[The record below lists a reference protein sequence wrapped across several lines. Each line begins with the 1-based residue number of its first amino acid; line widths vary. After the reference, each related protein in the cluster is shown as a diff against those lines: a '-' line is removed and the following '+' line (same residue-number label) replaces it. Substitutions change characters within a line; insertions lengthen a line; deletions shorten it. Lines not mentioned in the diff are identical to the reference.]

1 VKPLEERNKTRFYMS
16 NWIYIPER
24 VVGEIRECGFSGCAL
39 GWASTDPVFK
49 AMGLS
54 NDGESI
60 WFEPCGPIDNP
71 KESSFEGIEA
81 GMHLLDLK
89 RAETEFLF
97 IPTSYYVRDIK
108 ANLDLNRSFGRLTE
122 TNPTLFYNKKFRR
135 ISTSKVI
142 KRIEFVR
149 DNPSVLS

>member
-1 VKPLEERNKTRFYMS
+1 MD
-16 NWIYIPER
+16 NWVYIPGSDSDDEE
-24 VVGEIRECGFSGCAL
+24 VTDEIRDCGFSGCAL
-39 GWASTDPVFK
+39 GWASTDPVFR
-49 AMGLS
+49 AMGLV

-71 KESSFEGIEA
+71 EESSFEGLES
-81 GMHLLDLK
+81 GMHLLDLN
-89 RAETEFLF
+89 RAEAEFLF

-108 ANLDLNRSFGRLTE
+108 TNLDLKRSFGELTE
-122 TNPTLFYNKKFRR
+122 TNPTLFYNRKFRR
-135 ISTSKVI
+135 ISVSKVI